1 MSSTVNSELLS
12 DAGSLTAND
21 YCLMSA
27 AALLVYHHVIT
38 LDEEVQHVQKYRRT
52 LAFILYMANRY
63 IPLTTVLY
71 GLPLWPYSTKQMW
84 SRDHTRL
91 LFKLSAILG
100 VGSVFRPAYM
110 GAPEKNIMGIAH
122 IYLLI
127 ISAVSECVAVL
138 ARLPLI
144 LADLAVVLITW
155 STQYAAYEHGL
166 VLGTRTDLTTVLLRN
181 GTVYFIILTTLNFL
195 QMILSIFS
203 VPAAENQTNTNIITT
218 FIEPLTAILIS
229 SFLTDLHNAANS
241 SPYDEDSQS
250 TVIMSSV
257 QFNAMDSLGL
267 ALPAPGE
274 STMRNSLASSDDSRT
289 AGNDER

>member
-1 MSSTVNSELLS
+1 MSSTVSSELLS

-27 AALLVYHHVIT
+27 A
-38 LDEEVQHVQKYRRT
+38 
-52 LAFILYMANRY
+52 
-63 IPLTTVLY
+63 
-71 GLPLWPYSTKQMW
+71 
-84 SRDHTRL
+84 
-91 LFKLSAILG
+91 
-100 VGSVFRPAYM
+100 
-110 GAPEKNIMGIAH
+110 
-122 IYLLI
+122 
-127 ISAVSECVAVL
+127 VAVL

-155 STQYAAYEHGL
+155 STQYATYEHGL

-195 QMILSIFS
+195 QMILTIFS

-229 SFLTDLHNAANS
+229 SFLTDLNNAANS
-241 SPYDEDSQS
+241 SSYDEDSRS

-274 STMRNSLASSDDSRT
+274 STVRNSWVSSDESRT